1 MSSGRIAAW
10 TWGLIFGG
18 MLVMAIG
25 LTVRDT
31 DNTLGWVLIA
41 GSGIGIALGVILI
54 WVRSRMNNT
63 E

>member
-25 LTVRDT
+25 LTLRDT
-31 DNTLGWVLIA
+31 DSTLGWVLVA
-41 GSGIGIALGVILI
+41 GSGIGIAVGVILI